1 MNSPVLIGNRS
12 ERGARKMRQATK
24 DLARSVLRLRETA
37 KSNFGSSGPAL
48 NLMLALLAFDERLAG
63 RHIGSVAERAHV
75 PRSTALR
82 WLRKLQQSGYVSLVG
97 DRHDGRAVRVSMTS
111 SGIETMQAS
120 FITARLIR

>member
-1 MNSPVLIGNRS
+1 MDRPAIIGNRS
-12 ERGARKMRQATK
+12 EQGAREMQQATK
-24 DLARSVLRLRETA
+24 DSAQAVLRLRETA

-48 NLMLALLAFDERLAG
+48 NLMLALLAFDEGSAG
-63 RHIGSVAERAHV
+63 CHIGSVAERAHV

-97 DRHDGRAVRVSMTS
+97 DRHDGRAVRVSMTP

-120 FITARLIR
+120 FIAARLIR